1 MIYELEKCNEEEAR
15 IAFSQD
21 HLAMMPVGAI
31 EVHGNHLPCST
42 DILISKN
49 FVKKVAEKLD
59 MNAIVLPPVNY
70 GQVWS
75 LGDFPGSLNISM
87 PVLTQFIADIGRSL
101 YRHGTRNFAI
111 FQGHL
116 GNAPAV
122 KDASR
127 ILFQELGMKV
137 FTFGH
142 NGMEKAIGVLT
153 TPRSHKVYL
162 HACEIETSMLLYL
175 QPEYVDM
182 TKAIV
187 NYPVYPP
194 EFDVTPSPWST
205 VTKTAVLGDPTAAT
219 KEKGKALIEASVEY
233 ISGILNGY
241 WVKKEKSR

>member
-1 MIYELEKCNEEEAR
+1 MIYELVYCNEEEAG

-21 HLAMMPVGAI
+21 HIAIMPVGAV

-42 DILISKN
+42 DILISSN
-49 FVKKVAEKLD
+49 FVKKIADNLD
-59 MNAIVLPPVNY
+59 MNVILLPPINY

-75 LGDFPGSLNISM
+75 LSDFPGSLNVSM

-101 YRHGTRNFAI
+101 YRHGTRTFAI
-111 FQGHL
+111 FGGHL
-116 GNAPAV
+116 GNAPAI

-137 FTFGH
+137 FTFG
-142 NGMEKAIGVLT
+142 NEGMESAFDVLT
-153 TPRSHKVYL
+153 TPRSHKHYL

-175 QPEYVDM
+175 QPEHVDLK
-182 TKAIV
+182 KAIV
-187 NYPVYPP
+187 NYPTYPL

-219 KEKGKALIEASVEY
+219 VEKGKALIDASVKH
-233 ISGILNGY
+233 ISEILNNY
-241 WVKKEKSR
+241 WEKKNKK

>member
-1 MIYELEKCNEEEAR
+1 MIYELMYCNEEEAR
-15 IAFSQD
+15 NAFSKD
-21 HLAMMPVGAI
+21 HIVMMPVGAV

-42 DILISKN
+42 DILISTN
-49 FVKKVAEKLD
+49 FVKKVAENLD
-59 MNAIVLPPVNY
+59 MNVILLPPVNY

-75 LGDFPGSLNISM
+75 LGDFPGSLNVTM

-101 YRHGTRNFAI
+101 YRHGTRTFAI
-111 FQGHL
+111 FGGHL

-127 ILFQELGMKV
+127 ILYEELGMKV

-142 NGMEKAIGVLT
+142 NGMEKAIDVLT

-182 TKAIV
+182 KKAIV
-187 NYPVYPP
+187 NYPEYPP
-194 EFDVTPSPWST
+194 EFDVTPSLWST

-219 KEKGKALIEASVEY
+219 KEKGQALIEASVKY

-241 WVKKEKSR
+241 WQKTH